1 MKLKLL
7 FSLSAIILGITTLV
21 YAQSGVAIS
30 ESANQRA
37 DASAILDVV
46 STSKGMLVP
55 RMTNAQRNAI
65 SSPALGLLIYQT
77 NSTPGFYYYDGSAW
91 QAIGGGGSGGSET
104 DPQVSSSLANY
115 IPKWNG
121 STLIDGSMRDEGSE
135 INVFTNGGA
144 EKMRFTNL
152 DEGSGLLL
160 VYGPS
165 LSSNIVLGNLDTDP
179 DKGFISVSDAEGDT
193 KSSAFVNSS
202 DAGVLV
208 TRGANGDLNTALANY
223 NSDYPNNGALGLYDA
238 SGVEQASIYVDEN
251 GVGQFFL
258 SGAKNFRVPHP
269 QDDTK
274 EIWYAALEGPE
285 AAMYAR
291 GTATLVNGEARI
303 TLPEHFA
310 VLAAE
315 KGLTVI
321 TTPLS
326 AASTGLA
333 VVEKSTGYF
342 VVKELMNGTGTYEF
356 DWEVKS
362 VRKGFEDYEP
372 VRQKVSTGAKSVES
386 IAAPQGITN
395 KAKTKE

>member
-1 MKLKLL
+1 MM
-7 FSLSAIILGITTLV
+7 LGITALV

-65 SSPALGLLIYQT
+65 SSPATGLLIYQT
-77 NSTPGFYYYDGSAW
+77 NSTPGFYYYDGGTW
-91 QAIGGGGSGGSET
+91 QAIGGGGSGGSES
-104 DPQVSSSLANY
+104 DPQVSSS
-115 IPKWNG
+115 IPNIIPVWNG
-121 STLIDGSMRDEGSE
+121 STLIDGSIRDNDDDGIS
-135 INVFTNGGA
+135 FFPFGGDEKARIA
-144 EKMRFTNL
+144 ESDNAGFL
-152 DEGSGLLL
+152 QL
-160 VYGPS
+160 YGPS
-165 LSSNIVLGNLDTDP
+165 GLQNINLSFLSGEPGN
-179 DKGFISVSDAEGDT
+179 GFIAISDGDGDT
-193 KSSAFVNSS
+193 RTGAFVSAS
-202 DAGVLV
+202 DVGSIF
-208 TRGANGDLNTALANY
+208 TRGSNDNTNVFISNLEN
-223 NSDYPNNGALGLYDA
+223 NPNNGYIGLYDA
-238 SGVEQASIYVDEN
+238 SGNEQASIYVDAN
-251 GVGQFFL
+251 GIGQVIA
-258 SGAKNFRVPHP
+258 SGTKNFRVPHP

-291 GTATLVNGEARI
+291 GTATLVDGEARI
-303 TLPEHFA
+303 TLPEHFSALA
-310 VLAAE
+310 VA

-333 VVEKSTGYF
+333 VIEKTTGYF

-362 VRKGFEDYEP
+362 IRKGFENYEP
-372 VRQKVSTGAKSVES
+372 VRQKVATGAKRIGSEAV
-386 IAAPQGITN
+386 QGSNN